1 VARLEDKGV
10 DARPGQVARGR
21 QSGEARADHQDLALP
36 FQLGHPRLLRGR
48 PRARTVNPNG
58 DGTGN
63 PEQRF
68 STLRG
73 VVTTLDGET
82 WEVLPGASRLTV
94 AQREAIESDDP
105 LLCVVAGAGSG
116 KTRVLTLRV
125 ARRVRDGSIEADRTL
140 VTTFSRKAAEELRT
154 RLWSLGVA
162 GVKAGTFHRTA
173 LGILREHRELRGRA
187 APQLLPDRRRLLA
200 DITTG
205 DPRRTR
211 TLDGEIG
218 WAKARLVAPGDY
230 GAEARRHRRR
240 SGISPEQVA
249 DAYARYEAERTR
261 RRLLDFDD
269 LIVACAD
276 TLAGDSAFADQIRWR
291 TRHLFVDEMQDVN
304 PAQFRLLTALLS
316 DEPDLFVVGDPNQS
330 VYGFNGADPT
340 LLGRLPDILRG
351 TRVIRLDE
359 NHRCTP
365 QVVAVATAVLQ
376 EGGRLGEPPMVPPR
390 TSRVDGPVPVV
401 VAHETDDDE
410 ATWAAAR
417 AKTSRTPGRGWSSIA
432 VLTRT
437 NAQLAKVQRA
447 MDAARVPSMVAG
459 SDLGPASDLRGG
471 DPDRRD
477 PDADEDRS
485 VGGVADRDR
494 VVLTTFHRA
503 KGLQWPTV
511 IVLGLHDGLMPI
523 ASALTPAA
531 VEEERRLLYVAL
543 TRSEEELW
551 CSWFERTADEDAP
564 GASPGRGP
572 SRWIA
577 PIQETIAA
585 LEKEAT
591 PTAASEVSARVA
603 ELRQRLEE
611 GSEDGARR

>member
-1 VARLEDKGV
+1 M
-10 DARPGQVARGR
+10 
-21 QSGEARADHQDLALP
+21 
-36 FQLGHPRLLRGR
+36 
-48 PRARTVNPNG
+48 
-58 DGTGN
+58 
-63 PEQRF
+63 
-68 STLRG
+68 
-73 VVTTLDGET
+73 LDGET

-105 LLCVVAGAGSG
+105 LLCVVAGAGAG

-125 ARRVRDGSIEADRTL
+125 ARRVRDGTIEADRTL

-173 LGILREHRELRGRA
+173 LGILREHRELRNRT

-200 DITTG
+200 DVTNG
-205 DPRRTR
+205 DARRTR
-211 TLDGEIG
+211 ALDGEIG

-230 GAEARRHRRR
+230 EAEARRHRRR
-240 SGISPEQVA
+240 SGVTHEQVA
-249 DAYARYEAERTR
+249 ETYARYEAERTR

-276 TLAGDSAFADQIRWR
+276 TLAGDSAFAGQIRWR

-316 DEPDLFVVGDPNQS
+316 DDPDLFVVGDPNQS

-340 LLGRLPDILRG
+340 LLARLPDILRG

-376 EGGRLGEPPMVPPR
+376 EGGRLGEPPLEPPR
-390 TSRVDGPVPVV
+390 TTRIDGPVPAV
-401 VAHETDDDE
+401 VAHATDEDE
-410 ATWAAAR
+410 AVWVAR
-417 AKTSRTPGRGWSSIA
+417 QAKLSRTPGRRWSSIA

-437 NAQLAKVQRA
+437 NAQLAVVQRA
-447 MDAARVPSMVAG
+447 MEAARVPSMIAG
-459 SDLGPASDLRGG
+459 SDLGPASDLRGA
-471 DPDRRD
+471 DQDRRD
-477 PDADEDRS
+477 TDAEEDRGG
-485 VGGVADRDR
+485 VGGLGGEDAADRDR

-511 IVLGLHDGLMPI
+511 LVLGLNDALMPI
-523 ASALTPAA
+523 ASAVTPSA

-543 TRSEEELW
+543 TRSEEELR
-551 CSWFERTADEDAP
+551 CSWFARAVGDGP
-564 GASPGRGP
+564 GGPSPERGP
-572 SRWIA
+572 SRWLT
-577 PIQETIAA
+577 PMETTIAK
-585 LEKEAT
+585 LQKEAA

-603 ELRQRLEE
+603 ELRRRLEE
-611 GSEDGARR
+611 GSEDKGRQ